1 MKNSVYNKKWDIE
14 IEKKNNKIELT
25 LYGSVV
31 TGWDNYCVGQ
41 YGSMWAYQDEA
52 IEQDHSLEISLDDFM
67 DDLFIDDLIDIQ
79 EANNEFKDIFYLN
92 LEDADNM
99 KWNNYKGLTI
109 ELCNKMFDMLP
120 DKTLCDRINDLLQKD
135 YDKNGGYYD

>member
-31 TGWDNYCVGQ
+31 TGWDSYCVGQ

-120 DKTLCDRINDLLQKD
+120 DKILCDRINDLLQKD

>member
-25 LYGSVV
+25 LNGFVV

-41 YGSMWAYQDEA
+41 YGSKWAYQDEA
-52 IEQDHSLEISLDDFM
+52 IEQEHSLEISLNDFM

-79 EANNEFKDIFYLN
+79 EANNDFKDIFYLN
-92 LEDADNM
+92 LEDVDNM